1 MLLLPP
7 LAAGLGSELA
17 ATWAASVAGVE
28 LVAVA
33 LALLVA
39 LALVVA
45 LALLVGLALLVALGV
60 PDGDADADRDG
71 EFVWPGP
78 ALTLTGGGNRVG
90 GVLAAAEWLGDAL
103 LELVEGDGERDRDG
117 DGDGDGDGECDGDGD
132 GEGVGVPEA
141 GSAWHTVSVL
151 FVVARGAA
159 SALLSTPRVRKLP
172 LSKVTA
178 ATLTCAKRIRIA
190 CLRCSSGLPCSL
202 RDSEATRGSDGYGYS
217 YPLTGYICIT
227 CIADHRPCPGVPL
240 PGAVFARVTTDLT
253 ARGPD
258 RFRDAHHAVAQ
269 FRCLPLS
276 SRRAR

>member
-1 MLLLPP
+1 MVVALGLLVA
-7 LAAGLGSELA
+7 LA
-17 ATWAASVAGVE
+17 V

-33 LALLVA
+33 LAVP
-39 LALVVA
+39 
-45 LALLVGLALLVALGV
+45 VALGV

-78 ALTLTGGGNRVG
+78 PLTLGGGENRPG
-90 GVLAAAEWLGDAL
+90 GVLAAAEWLGDAV
-103 LELVEGDGERDRDG
+103 LELVEGDGEG
-117 DGDGDGDGECDGDGD
+117 DGDGDGDGEGNLDGEGDGD

-151 FVVARGAA
+151 FVVAWGAA
-159 SALLSTPRVRKLP
+159 SALPSTPRVRKLP

-190 CLRCSSGLPCSL
+190 CLRCSSGLPCAL

-240 PGAVFARVTTDLT
+240 PGARVCPCH
-253 ARGPD
+253 RGSD
-258 RFRDAHHAVAQ
+258 G
-269 FRCLPLS
+269 L
-276 SRRAR
+276 RAGSVP

>member
-1 MLLLPP
+1 
-7 LAAGLGSELA
+7 
-17 ATWAASVAGVE
+17 VV
-28 LVAVA
+28 VA
-33 LALLVA
+33 LALVMA

-45 LALLVGLALLVALGV
+45 LVLLVALGV

-78 ALTLTGGGNRVG
+78 PLTLTGDGNGLG
-90 GVLAAAEWLGDAL
+90 GVLAAVERLGDAL
-103 LELVEGDGERDRDG
+103 LELVEGDGEGDRDG
-117 DGDGDGDGECDGDGD
+117 DGDGDGDGECDGDG
-132 GEGVGVPEA
+132 EGVGVPDA

-159 SALLSTPRVRKLP
+159 SALPSTPRVRKLP
-172 LSKVTA
+172 PSKVTA

-190 CLRCSSGLPCSL
+190 CLRCSSGLPCAL
-202 RDSEATRGSDGYGYS
+202 RDSEATRGSDGYEYS

-240 PGAVFARVTTDLT
+240 PGAMFARVIPDLT

-258 RFRDAHHAVAQ
+258 RFRDAHHAVGRVSVA
-269 FRCLPLS
+269 FPLP

>member
-1 MLLLPP
+1 MVVALGLLVA
-7 LAAGLGSELA
+7 LA
-17 ATWAASVAGVE
+17 V

-33 LALLVA
+33 LAVLVAVA
-39 LALVVA
+39 LAVP
-45 LALLVGLALLVALGV
+45 VALGV

-78 ALTLTGGGNRVG
+78 PLALTGGGNRVG

-103 LELVEGDGERDRDG
+103 LELVEGDGE
-117 DGDGDGDGECDGDGD
+117 GDGDGDGEGNLDGEGDGD

-151 FVVARGAA
+151 FVVAWGAA
-159 SALLSTPRVRKLP
+159 SALPSTPRVRKLP

-190 CLRCSSGLPCSL
+190 CLRCSSGLPCAL

-240 PGAVFARVTTDLT
+240 PEAVFARVITDLT
-253 ARGPD
+253 ACGPD
-258 RFRDAHHAVAQ
+258 RFRDVHHGRGPVSVA
-269 FRCLPLS
+269 FPS
-276 SRRAR
+276 PSRRLPVAHGSTGDTTGRFG

>member
-1 MLLLPP
+1 M
-7 LAAGLGSELA
+7 
-17 ATWAASVAGVE
+17 V
-28 LVAVA
+28 VA

-39 LALVVA
+39 LAPVVG
-45 LALLVGLALLVALGV
+45 LALLVGLTLFVALLVALGV

-71 EFVWPGP
+71 ELVWPGP
-78 ALTLTGGGNRVG
+78 PLTLTGDGNRLG
-90 GVLAAAEWLGDAL
+90 DVLAAPERLGDAL
-103 LELVEGDGERDRDG
+103 LELVEGDGEGDRDG
-117 DGDGDGDGECDGDGD
+117 DGDGDGDGECDGD

-159 SALLSTPRVRKLP
+159 SALPSTPRVRKLP
-172 LSKVTA
+172 PSKVTA

-190 CLRCSSGLPCSL
+190 CLRCSSGLPSAL

-227 CIADHRPCPGVPL
+227 CIADHRPCSGVPL
-240 PGAVFARVTTDLT
+240 AGAVFARVITVLT

-258 RFRDAHHAVAQ
+258 RFRDAHHAVALVSVT
-269 FRCLPLS
+269 FPSS